1 MHLSYPCRVATLL
14 LTLVCGRAN
23 SSLAAPEII
32 FASYNLENYLGP
44 EAADAPGPRRARPKP
59 EEAAAGVTRIV
70 REIAPDIL
78 GVCEMGSPEQFV
90 TFQARLLEV
99 GLEYPESEYVQA
111 IDPQRHLALLSRYPI
126 VARHS
131 QPNLTY
137 ELNGAPRKIE
147 RGILDVTIRITD
159 SYDLRLVGVHLK
171 SKLAVPEDEA
181 VIRRHEA
188 EQVRRYLDGIL
199 SADPETNLLL
209 YGDFNDHRN
218 EVPIQTIAGARGA
231 ARHLTELPAADSLG
245 DRWTHYWR
253 AADLYSRIDYLFAAR
268 GLVHEIAPGKTH
280 IYRGP
285 GWNEAS
291 DHRPIST
298 AIIPVNRA
306 R

>member
-1 MHLSYPCRVATLL
+1 MEWWGTSRPMNAKHLPHAAVLL
-14 LTLVCGRAN
+14 SVLY
-23 SSLAAPEII
+23 LAAPLFAAPPEII
-32 FASYNLENYLGP
+32 FAAYNLENYLGP
-44 EAADAPGPRRARPKP
+44 EAAEAPGPRRARPKS
-59 EEAAAGVTRIV
+59 EASASAVTRIV

-78 GVCEMGSPEQFV
+78 GVCEMGSPAQFAA
-90 TFQARLLEV
+90 FQARLLEA
-99 GLEYPESEYVQA
+99 GLEYPEAEYVQA
-111 IDPQRHLALLSRYPI
+111 IDTQRHLALLSRYPI

-131 QPNLTY
+131 QFNLTY

-188 EQVRRYLDGIL
+188 EQVRRYIDGIL
-199 SADPETNLLL
+199 SAELETNLLL
-209 YGDFNDHRN
+209 YGYFNDHRN
-218 EVPIQTIAGARGA
+218 EVPIQTIAGPRDA

-253 AADLYSRIDYLFAAR
+253 ATDLYSRIDYLFAAR

-285 GWNEAS
+285 GWHA
-291 DHRPIST
+291 
-298 AIIPVNRA
+298 A
-306 R
+306 